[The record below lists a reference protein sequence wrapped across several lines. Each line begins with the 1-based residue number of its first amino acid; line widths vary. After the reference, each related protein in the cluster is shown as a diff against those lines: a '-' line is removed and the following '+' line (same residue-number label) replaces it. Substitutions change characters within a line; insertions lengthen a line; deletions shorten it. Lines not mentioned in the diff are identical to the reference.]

1 MNAERYRSKAEHY
14 LLCAHQMSDP
24 NARAALLDL
33 AAHWMQM
40 AQQWEESDR
49 VDEKQ
54 QQTQPQEQGVVGG
67 KAKTLPE

>member
-1 MNAERYRSKAEHY
+1 MNAERYRSKAQHY
-14 LLCAHQMSDP
+14 LLCARQMSDP
-24 NARAALLDL
+24 NAKAALLDV

-49 VDEKQ
+49 VGQ
-54 QQTQPQEQGVVGG
+54 NQRQAPTQGQGVVGG